1 MVVALVILPQ
11 RLRRFVPG
19 QRRCGLSPYRRR
31 GAGELPD
38 PRHARRPEV
47 HGCGRLDHR
56 HQLALSGLPLDNARP
71 ACEEP
76 VVRLRLPREMVLRL
90 RRLHVC
96 VGERGAEDGL
106 PRTDALYRPGLLSQ
120 ARQLPWRDRD
130 GYFAGPRPRGAGQ
143 IGRRG
148 VEHAAA
154 IKGEGQ
160 TTMRIIHRRNGF
172 TLLELLVVIVIIGLL
187 AGYVAPR
194 YFSQVGKSEIQ
205 VARAQNESLD
215 KGPDPVPPQRG
226 PPPPPGEGP
235 GAARPEPFGG
245 AGLERSVPQEGG
257 AGGSVG

>member
-38 PRHARRPEV
+38 TRHARRPEG
-47 HGCGRLDHR
+47 HGWGGRAHR
-56 HQLALSGLPLDNARP
+56 HQLALSGLPLDHARP

-130 GYFAGPRPRGAGQ
+130 GYFTGPRPRGAGQ

-148 VEHAAA
+148 GEHAAA

-205 VARAQNESLD
+205 VARAQIDALEKAVDQSRLHN
-215 KGPDPVPPQRG
+215 GPSPPSEEARAAVQPYLKKTLPNDPW
-226 PPPPPGEGP
+226 
-235 GAARPEPFGG
+235 
-245 AGLERSVPQEGG
+245 
-257 AGGSVG
+257 